1 MATYTIEL
9 NRLLTSGILTES
21 DLFASLNIDATEAE
35 KDEIKSLIINHFY
48 FREIGQET
56 PDRFLHYFNLALQ
69 THSPEYNRLYKSFS
83 SSLDPF
89 LNEQY
94 STKTAAEQTGTKN
107 GETTHAISTEEK
119 AKQTPFTQVLNPD
132 NNYMSNYG
140 ARSET
145 DKITLKDNTNQN
157 ATSTTEHKG
166 LTGKTFAA
174 VFKEYRENII
184 TINNLWLEWLD
195 GCFMQV
201 Y

>member
-9 NRLLTSGILTES
+9 NRLLTSGIITES
-21 DLFASLNIDATEAE
+21 DLFASLNIDATESE

-94 STKTAAEQTGTKN
+94 STKTEAEQIGTKN
-107 GETTHAISTEEK
+107 GETTHEISTEEK
-119 AKQTPFTQVLNPD
+119 AKQTYINTFTPTVFSRR
-132 NNYMSNYG
+132 SNCCCMLPS
-140 ARSET
+140 AIR
-145 DKITLKDNTNQN
+145 QRR
-157 ATSTTEHKG
+157 
-166 LTGKTFAA
+166 
-174 VFKEYRENII
+174 VNI
-184 TINNLWLEWLD
+184 LA
-195 GCFMQV
+195 
-201 Y
+201 